1 MAASKSLASSL
12 GQAHARAMQNER
24 VRSHGLELVPGK
36 PTRIFILVYLQLF
49 HK

>member
-24 VRSHGLELVPGK
+24 VRCHGLELGPEK
-36 PTRIFILVYLQLF
+36 PTRICCEVYWQMPG
-49 HK
+49 K